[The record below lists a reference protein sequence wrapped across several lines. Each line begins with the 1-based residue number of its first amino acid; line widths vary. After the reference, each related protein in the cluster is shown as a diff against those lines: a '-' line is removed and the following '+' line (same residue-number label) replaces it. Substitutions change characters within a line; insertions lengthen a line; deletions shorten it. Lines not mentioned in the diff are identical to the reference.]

1 MCPVEL
7 VCPVALLP
15 INATTRAGE
24 FSWHRLLYT
33 PLQSLRQTIT
43 SAVIVTTSA
52 VEVTTSAVVVT
63 SSDVFAFFGR
73 VDLLQKLIA
82 GATRKE
88 LSRAQQQF
96 EASVSASLRVH
107 PLPPRSRRAQ
117 RKPDTPTQ
125 VNDTPPHI
133 LERPDGPPTEDCDYA
148 AGALGVAVP
157 SLTAPQSVQTSYG
170 APPVPARSWLA

>member
-1 MCPVEL
+1 M
-7 VCPVALLP
+7 
-15 INATTRAGE
+15 
-24 FSWHRLLYT
+24 
-33 PLQSLRQTIT
+33 
-43 SAVIVTTSA
+43 
-52 VEVTTSAVVVT
+52 
-63 SSDVFAFFGR
+63 
-73 VDLLQKLIA
+73 
-82 GATRKE
+82 
-88 LSRAQQQF
+88 
-96 EASVSASLRVH
+96 SASLRVH

>member
-1 MCPVEL
+1 MFLGGTLILHP
-7 VCPVALLP
+7 
-15 INATTRAGE
+15 G
-24 FSWHRLLYT
+24 F
-33 PLQSLRQTIT
+33 SLRQ
-43 SAVIVTTSA
+43 SL
-52 VEVTTSAVVVT
+52 
-63 SSDVFAFFGR
+63 
-73 VDLLQKLIA
+73 DLLQKLIA
-82 GATRKE
+82 GATSLKE

-157 SLTAPQSVQTSYG
+157 SLTAPQSV
-170 APPVPARSWLA
+170 